1 METLI
6 KHLSSP
12 EAEVQEEFQLFMSS
26 MQTESFPMMVLRD
39 SVKMTNESPKGL
51 EANAERAFGE
61 LSADTNHIHS
71 LVVTWRCRSIIQERK
86 KFGPLGWNIKYEFNE
101 SAKGHILG
109 CSHLC
114 HWPGHSMNCV
124 VAV

>member
-71 LVVTWRCRSIIQERK
+71 LVVTWRCLSIIQERK
-86 KFGPLGWNIKYEFNE
+86 KFGPLGWNI
-101 SAKGHILG
+101 
-109 CSHLC
+109 
-114 HWPGHSMNCV
+114 SMSSTSRQKDISWDALTFV
-124 VAV
+124 TGQVIP